1 MHAYATRAMCK
12 HVKSLRSAELEQT
25 VLAATT
31 RRLFGCVCV
40 CVLCATRVFK
50 VLFFVDFPGLYPN
63 LISDLRVYQFCQ
75 GLPRKLRLSRVI
87 TVSRVTV
94 ISNGYSYLWL
104 SKLLGGVSSLLRF
117 VLCVS

>member
-1 MHAYATRAMCK
+1 MCK

-50 VLFFVDFPGLYPN
+50 ELFFVDFPWLYPN
-63 LISDLRVYQFCQ
+63 LISDLGFTNFVRGYHESYGYQ
-75 GLPRKLRLSRVI
+75 GLSQYHESPLL
-87 TVSRVTV
+87 VTV
-94 ISNGYSYLWL
+94 TIINGYHSY
-104 SKLLGGVSSLLRF
+104 
-117 VLCVS
+117 